1 MNLGDLFTVAKG
13 KKPPGVLDTSGHD
26 TVRLLQ
32 IEDLR
37 AGAVARYCYHT
48 DSQVLCEQSDIVIAW
63 DGAHAGIVGSGL
75 QGVCGSTLA
84 RLRPA
89 TARTHTP
96 FVVRYLESQL
106 GNIRR
111 NRTGATIPHVNGT
124 HLRAIDIPLPPLP
137 EQKRIAAILD
147 AADAFRAKRRESIEQ
162 LDSLIQATFLKMF
175 GDPSSKPTVIVKPM
189 TDVVKRFID
198 YRGKSPSKASSGVP
212 LITAKIV
219 KDKSVAEPN
228 EFIPNAD
235 YSAWMRRGIPE
246 PGDVILTTEAP
257 MGEVAL
263 VPDYKAAFAQR
274 LLVLQPHK
282 SEVTPAYLMWALT
295 MPFIREQLRKRSTG
309 STVTG
314 IRSKEFK
321 QVLVP
326 VPTLHMQAQFSAVV
340 ESVTQQKARLKAHLA
355 ELDTLFASLQSR
367 AFNGELVA

>member
-1 MNLGDLFTVAKG
+1 M
-13 KKPPGVLDTSGHD
+13 PPD
-26 TVRLLQ
+26 TVL
-32 IEDLR
+32 
-37 AGAVARYCYHT
+37 
-48 DSQVLCEQSDIVIAW
+48 IA
-63 DGAHAGIVGSGL
+63 L
-75 QGVCGSTLA
+75 
-84 RLRPA
+84 
-89 TARTHTP
+89 
-96 FVVRYLESQL
+96 
-106 GNIRR
+106 
-111 NRTGATIPHVNGT
+111 TGATTGQVGYLNFESAANQSVTGILPSHEHNPRYLFHFLRTQRERIKGDAFGAAQPHINQQYVKDIPV
-124 HLRAIDIPLPPLP
+124 PLPPVP
-137 EQKRIAAILD
+137 EQERIAAILD
-147 AADAFRAKRRESIEQ
+147 AADALRAKRRESIEQ
-162 LDSLIQATFLKMF
+162 LDSLIHATFLEMF
-175 GDPSSKPTVIVKPM
+175 GDPSSKPTVTVKPM

-198 YRGKSPSKASSGVP
+198 YRGKSPNKAPSGVP

-228 EFIPNAD
+228 EFIPNND
-235 YSAWMRRGIPE
+235 YSTWMRRGIPE

-282 SEVTPAYLMWALT
+282 SEVTAAYLMWALT

-326 VPTLHMQAQFSAVV
+326 VPTLGMQAQFSAVV
-340 ESVTQQKARLKAHLA
+340 ESVTQQRTRLKAHLA
-355 ELDTLFASLQSR
+355 ELDALFASLQSW